1 LRLSF
6 HGADRDVT
14 GSCHLVECAG
24 RRVLIDC
31 GLYHV
36 SREIAEENAG
46 DFGFDPAGVDFVLLT
61 HAHLDHCG
69 RLPLLT
75 RRGFRG
81 EIIATTATRELAR
94 LVMLDA
100 AHLQEEEARSN
111 SHGPRHGADYK
122 PGEPLFTVADTL
134 KSLESFNRN
143 AAYGQPTDLAQGI
156 RATFVDAGHIL
167 GSASILLELT
177 EAGRSLRLLF
187 SGDLGNAGHPLL
199 LTSPPPPRADVVVI
213 ETTYG
218 DRLHKPMD
226 ASVDELFGAISNTLR
241 RGGNVIIPTFA
252 LERAQEL
259 LWMLNQGIEASR
271 LMPSMQVFLDSPM
284 AISASEIFARHPGC
298 LQPEAARLFR
308 EGRDP
313 LMLPGL
319 HFTRE
324 RAESMALNNVRGGAI
339 IMAGSGMATGGSVR
353 HHLKHNISREECSVI
368 FVGFAARGTLARQII
383 DGQNPVQI
391 LGDDIQ
397 VRAKIHTIN
406 GFSAHADQAELLKW
420 HEHTSAG
427 RTFLTH
433 GEEAAMQTFASRL
446 GKARVAMPKLN
457 QIVDL

>member
-24 RRVLIDC
+24 RRILIDC
-31 GLYHV
+31 GLYQG
-36 SREIAEENAG
+36 SRELAEENAG
-46 DFGFDPAGVDFVLLT
+46 DFGFDPASVDVVLLT

-75 RRGFRG
+75 RRRFRG
-81 EIIATTATRELAR
+81 EIIATGATRELAR

-100 AHLQEEEARSN
+100 AHLQDEARSN
-111 SHGPRHGADYK
+111 SHPPPHGANKTPAEPLYTAADALKCAESFRRSVRY
-122 PGEPLFTVADTL
+122 GEPI
-134 KSLESFNRN
+134 
-143 AAYGQPTDLAQGI
+143 DLARGV
-156 RATFVDAGHIL
+156 RATLVDAGHIL

-177 EAGRSLRLLF
+177 EAGRTLRLLF
-187 SGDLGNAGHPLL
+187 SGDLGNGTDPLL
-199 LTSPPPPRADVVVI
+199 LPPAPPPRADVAVI

-226 ASVDELFGAISNTLR
+226 ASVDEFYGAIAETLG

-259 LWMLNQGIEASR
+259 LFLLNQGIARSR

-284 AISASEIFARHPGC
+284 AISATEVFARH
-298 LQPEAARLFR
+298 LDALRPEAAPLFR

-313 LMLPGL
+313 LALPGL

-324 RAESMALNNVRGGAI
+324 RAELVALNNVRGAI
-339 IMAGSGMATGGSVR
+339 IMAGSGMATGGRVR
-353 HHLKHNISREECSVI
+353 HHLRHNISRDACSVI
-368 FVGFAARGTLARQII
+368 FVGFAAKGTLARQII
-383 DGQNPVQI
+383 DGRNPVHI
-391 LGDDIQ
+391 LGDDVP
-397 VRAKIHTIN
+397 VRARVHTIG
-406 GFSAHADQAELLKW
+406 GFSAHADQAALLKW
-420 HEHTSAG
+420 HEQTGAA

-433 GEEAAMQTFASRL
+433 GEEDAMQAFASRL
-446 GKARVAMPKLN
+446 GKTQVEMPALN
-457 QIVDL
+457 QSFDL